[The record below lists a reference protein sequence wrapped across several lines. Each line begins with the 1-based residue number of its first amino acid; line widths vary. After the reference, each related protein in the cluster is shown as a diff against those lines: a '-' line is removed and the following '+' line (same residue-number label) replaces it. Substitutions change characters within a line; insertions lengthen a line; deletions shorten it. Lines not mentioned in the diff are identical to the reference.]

1 MSINDLQQVPGET
14 KPEADTILAAL
25 ALMERF
31 QQRDFDSVDAIV
43 DSTDPRELVMGLLDV
58 SLIFTDFLAKATG
71 SSKEDVVT
79 GVRAD
84 VVALVN
90 NGSLGAGISRL

>member
-1 MSINDLQQVPGET
+1 MNTNDLQQVPGET

-71 SSKEDVVT
+71 ASKEDVVT

-90 NGSLGAGISRL
+90 DGSLGAGISRL